1 MKKTVIPKNYKSKLN
16 IYRTQTAIGELK
28 RIFESKLIENLNL
41 KRVSA
46 PLFVEQNS
54 GLNDDLS
61 GIENPVSF
69 SANNTQIQIVHSLA
83 KWKRLALYEYG
94 FHMGE
99 GIYTD
104 MNAIRK
110 DETTDNLHSI
120 YVDQWDWERI
130 ISKQQRCVEYL
141 CSVVKELVNA
151 ISESSEELNK
161 RFPELDYHF
170 SPKVTF
176 ITAIELYEKYPN
188 LSAEERERVFVK
200 EHGTTFII
208 GIGAKLPNGIAH
220 SMRAPDYDDWSLNGD
235 LIAYDS
241 INDNAIELSSMGIRV
256 DAKTLENQLELSGK
270 THRKELYFHK
280 LLLQEKLPLT
290 IGGGIGQ
297 SRLCMLLLQKAHVGE
312 VQVSVWDED
321 TKNACK
327 KAGVT
332 LL

>member
-1 MKKTVIPKNYKSKLN
+1 MKKTVIPANYKSKLN

-28 RIFESKLIENLNL
+28 RIFETKLIENLNL

-61 GIENPVSF
+61 GVESPVSF
-69 SANNTQIQIVHSLA
+69 SANNTKIQIVHSLA

-110 DETTDNLHSI
+110 DEITDNLHSI

-130 ISKQQRCVEYL
+130 ISNNERTVDYL
-141 CSVVKELVNA
+141 CKVVKDLVKA
-151 ISESSEELNK
+151 ISESSEELAK
-161 RFPELDYHF
+161 RFTELDYVF
-170 SPKVTF
+170 SPNVTF
-176 ITAIELYEKYPN
+176 ITSNELYDMYPN
-188 LSAEERERVFVK
+188 LSAEEREKTFVK
-200 EHGTTFII
+200 ENGTTFII
-208 GIGAKLPNGIAH
+208 GIGNKLPNGEAH

-235 LIAYDS
+235 LIAYDRV
-241 INDNAIELSSMGIRV
+241 NDSAIELSSMGIRV
-256 DAKTLENQLELSGK
+256 DAKALEKQLEISGK
-270 THRKELYFHK
+270 TNRKELYFHK
-280 LLLQEKLPLT
+280 LLLEEKLPLT

-297 SRLCMLLLQKAHVGE
+297 SRLCMLLLQKAHIGE
-312 VQVSVWDED
+312 VQVSVWDEQ
-321 TKNACK
+321 TILTCK
-327 KAGVT
+327 KAGVI